1 MEKVV
6 AVLRSGGIYK
16 PEHVYKLRDGVEKHL
31 GWDFVCLSDVELD
44 CDTIPLCH
52 NWPGWWSKFEIFSLT
67 GPTLYFDL
75 DTILVGDCRGW
86 AEKAVNEDFCILR
99 DRYRGRKN
107 PQAMGS
113 GIMAWRDDVF
123 YIYEHFLQYRN
134 MSHPL
139 GDQGIVEQA
148 VKKATFLQDLTDSV
162 VSYKADILE
171 GYPLEKASVVYFHGE
186 PRPWSQNSI
195 PY

>member
-6 AVLRSGGIYK
+6 TVLKSGGIYT
-16 PEHVYKLRDGVEKHL
+16 PEHVYKLRDGVAKHL
-31 GWDFVCLSDVELD
+31 GWDFVCLSDLELD
-44 CDTIPLCH
+44 CETLPLFH
-52 NWPGWWSKFEIFSLT
+52 GWRGWYSKFEIFTLT

-75 DTILVGDCRGW
+75 DTILTGDCRGW
-86 AEKAVNEDFCILR
+86 AAQAVNTDFCILR
-99 DRYRGRKN
+99 DRYRGKKN

-113 GIMAWRDDVF
+113 GIMAWREDAY
-123 YIYEHFLQYRN
+123 YIYWHFLQAQN

-139 GDQGIVEQA
+139 GDQGIVEEV
-148 VKKATFLQDLTDSV
+148 VKNPTFIQDLTDSV

-171 GYPLEKASVVYFHGE
+171 GFPINKATVVYFHGE
-186 PRPWSQNSI
+186 PKPWNQNNI